1 MPSWC
6 WCSPILGPRPP
17 PFWSSVCVHN
27 NTRNH
32 MNQRSAKIKKRKAGS
47 IHHVND
53 IRWTWGGGGGPQLP
67 NQRTGPS
74 VRVLCSVF
82 GLQTLAWRKLLV
94 LTGKKLTFKFSTYIF
109 EYRPLP
115 PTSTLVSTYVM
126 NAPRPS
132 RFLPVFHVLLWMETE
147 GKNGGGL
154 GTRLN
159 IIPLAV
165 FFASLHIACSSN
177 FSVCTTELLYNTYIC
192 RSVIKWISP

>member
-1 MPSWC
+1 MIASIPGLPRFDLPFVFTIIHGIRR
-6 WCSPILGPRPP
+6 SP
-17 PFWSSVCVHN
+17 
-27 NTRNH
+27 
-32 MNQRSAKIKKRKAGS
+32 KIK
-47 IHHVND
+47 
-53 IRWTWGGGGGPQLP
+53 
-67 NQRTGPS
+67 TG
-74 VRVLCSVF
+74 R
-82 GLQTLAWRKLLV
+82 AWEHSSCEWRQLLV